1 MVLAQLGGSIS
12 RALAQMS
19 NATVIDEKVLNDC
32 LNEISRALLQS
43 DVQFKMVRDMQTNIK
58 RIVNLEALAAGTN
71 KRRIMQQAVFTELCN
86 MLDPGKPSFTPK
98 KGKPSVVMFVG
109 LQAHNDVHSGLGHR
123 LTASNPTHKLK
134 AVKPLLVSGSS
145 GKTTTCTKYAYYH
158 QRKGFKPALVCADT
172 FRAGAFDQLK
182 QNATKAKIPF
192 YGSYMES
199 DPVKIAVEGV
209 ERFKKENCDLII
221 VDTSGRH
228 KQEAALFEEMRQVSE
243 ATKPDLVIFVMDSSI
258 GQAAFDQ
265 AQAFKQSVSV
275 GAVIITKMD
284 GHAKGGGALSA
295 VAATKSPVI
304 FIGTG
309 EHIDEF
315 EVFDVKPFVSRL
327 LGMGDW
333 SGFMDKIHEVVPT
346 DQQPELLQKLS
357 EGSFTLRLMYEQF
370 QNILKMGPIGQ
381 VFSMLP
387 GFSAELMPKGH
398 EKESQAKIKRYM
410 TMMDSMTDAELDSTN
425 PKLMTESRIIRIARG
440 SGRPVRDV
448 MDMLEEYKRLAKI
461 WGKMKGLK
469 IPKKGEMSA
478 LSRNMNVQHMSKVLP
493 PQMLKQIGGMGGLQ
507 SLMKQMGS
515 KEMSGMFGG
524 MGGDRL
530 PKKRRCKNAYGVL
543 SFNYT
548 ALRPKRA
555 PSPFQSPPAVDEMSV
570 TGLQHGHGHGGAIV
584 GVRLAQL
591 QHDGQHRGRASPAM
605 SAAPDRLHSPTHDT
619 KSVRDAPAAESC
631 HGETRGPRN
640 DPTWRGSEKKT
651 HHPFFGLGVV
661 GLPAVRVHDDRL
673 ARRLSDRE
681 DEPVDQAGRCSSLG
695 LSHRRALGD
704 RVAAEPLAARWHRP
718 WK

>member
-1 MVLAQLGGSIS
+1 MVLGQLGGSIS
-12 RALAQMS
+12 RALQQMS
-19 NATVIDEKVLNDC
+19 NATIIDEKVLSDC

-58 RIVNLEALAAGTN
+58 RIVNLDDLAAGHN
-71 KRRIMQQAVFTELCN
+71 KRRIIQKAVFDELCK
-86 MLDPGKPSFTPK
+86 MLDAGKPSFTPK
-98 KGKPSVVMFVG
+98 KGKTSVVMFVG
-109 LQAHNDVHSGLGHR
+109 LQG
-123 LTASNPTHKLK
+123 
-134 AVKPLLVSGSS
+134 S

-158 QRKGFKPALVCADT
+158 QKKGWKPALVCADT

-199 DPVKIAVEGV
+199 DPVKIAAEGV

-265 AQAFKQSVSV
+265 ALAFRQSVSV

-309 EHIDEF
+309 EHMHEF

-333 SGFMDKIHEVVPT
+333 SGFMDKITEVVPT

-381 VFSMLP
+381 VMSMLP
-387 GFSAELMPKGH
+387 GFSAELMPQGH

-410 TMMDSMTDAELDSTN
+410 TMMDSMTNEELDTTN
-425 PKLMTESRIIRIARG
+425 PKLMNESRMMRIARG
-440 SGRPVRDV
+440 AGRPLRDV
-448 MDMLEEYKRLAKI
+448 MDMMEEFKRLAKI
-461 WGKMKGLK
+461 WSKMKGLK
-469 IPKKGEMSA
+469 IPKKGDMSA
-478 LSRNMNVQHMSKVLP
+478 LSRNMNAQQMSKALP
-493 PQMLKQIGGMGGLQ
+493 PQMLKQIGGMSGLQ
-507 SLMKQMGS
+507 NLMKQMGN
-515 KEMSGMFGG
+515 KDLGGLGGLGGMFGG
-524 MGGDRL
+524 GDRHL
-530 PKKRRCKNAYGVL
+530 DLHGFMASDTAIREIISACENLSSLKIEFCVLSQLVANHQRLERLVWATGSRTCDMDIETRSLRELELDVRCKFMSVRGFAPMLRMSRIRIL
-543 SFNYT
+543 SYALT
-548 ALRPKRA
+548 ALLR
-555 PSPFQSPPAVDEMSV
+555 SCSQSPE
-570 TGLQHGHGHGGAIV
+570 L
-584 GVRLAQL
+584 
-591 QHDGQHRGRASPAM
+591 
-605 SAAPDRLHSPTHDT
+605 
-619 KSVRDAPAAESC
+619 
-631 HGETRGPRN
+631 
-640 DPTWRGSEKKT
+640 TWR
-651 HHPFFGLGVV
+651 
-661 GLPAVRVHDDRL
+661 
-673 ARRLSDRE
+673 
-681 DEPVDQAGRCSSLG
+681 
-695 LSHRRALGD
+695 
-704 RVAAEPLAARWHRP
+704 
-718 WK
+718 